1 MAGPDNPA
9 GGTAGPGGGHGPHGQ
24 DVTPGGTPTG
34 PPAHAQ
40 GPPQVPLGAVGG
52 EWIWNPMIVTDQGDT
67 MVTEDE
73 EVESDTAQE
82 DIVRTETD
90 SKKFTQAFSAMKNLN
105 VNGVVFNKLLVWM
118 DIQKDMIPCGTWK
131 AHLKTLFTDEE
142 VIDAKNAL
150 FEAVGGDDT
159 RIGKFMNHLNNDK
172 GRQKH
177 LDDLIEAA
185 DKLWNNDEMPLLVAS
200 SKMVKGVRNYNMV
213 DADTVNIADAIN
225 KMKQVED
232 TLKAC
237 LNENTAQVKN
247 LADAVEWIKKAES
260 DNSNGR
266 VNISQ
271 VTSGAS
277 FNRVASIVNETNDGK
292 TPSKRK
298 IGPVPVPGIQP
309 LESAAK
315 ESMYPALPAT
325 DQALS
330 WSAVLTQNTQNRAHQ
345 QHQHQHPGAGQ
356 QAGEHRQTPRQK
368 GAWKKSLNLLHGT
381 ADSNSTLA
389 ADVSLVAYGV
399 AKDASADLLKTF
411 LDNKG
416 IKVIEC
422 EKLTTWDQ
430 ARTHCYK
437 VTIKASEF
445 EKATKPE
452 VWPYRVGVRLFK
464 QFREKKEDV
473 LPSWGAQ
480 QSGQNYRSQQP
491 PHTAPPVRTPLMT
504 SNRFS
509 ALAQL
514 SDVLNH

>member
-1 MAGPDNPA
+1 M
-9 GGTAGPGGGHGPHGQ
+9 
-24 DVTPGGTPTG
+24 
-34 PPAHAQ
+34 
-40 GPPQVPLGAVGG
+40 
-52 EWIWNPMIVTDQGDT
+52 
-67 MVTEDE
+67 
-73 EVESDTAQE
+73 
-82 DIVRTETD
+82 
-90 SKKFTQAFSAMKNLN
+90 
-105 VNGVVFNKLLVWM
+105 
-118 DIQKDMIPCGTWK
+118 
-131 AHLKTLFTDEE
+131 
-142 VIDAKNAL
+142 
-150 FEAVGGDDT
+150 GGDDK

-172 GRQKH
+172 GKLKH

-232 TLKAC
+232 TLKSC

-247 LADAVEWIKKAES
+247 LAEAVESVKKWES
-260 DNSNGR
+260 YNINQ
-266 VNISQ
+266 VNN
-271 VTSGAS
+271 GAS
-277 FNRVASIVNETNDGK
+277 FNRVASIVKDINDGK
-292 TPSKRK
+292 TPSKKRK
-298 IGPVPVPGIQP
+298 FDQVPVPVLGIQP
-309 LESAAK
+309 LAPTDK
-315 ESMYPALPAT
+315 ESMYPPLPAT
-325 DQALS
+325 DQALQ
-330 WSAVLTQNTQNRAHQ
+330 WSTVTAKNTQNHVHPHQ
-345 QHQHQHPGAGQ
+345 QPLSGAGQ
-356 QAGEHRQTPRQK
+356 QQHAGEHRQTPRQK

-381 ADSNSTLA
+381 ADSNNTLA

-411 LDNKG
+411 LENKG
-416 IKVIEC
+416 IKVISC
-422 EKLTTWDQ
+422 ENLTTWNQ

-480 QSGQNYRSQQP
+480 QGGENSRSQQP
-491 PHTAPPVRTPLMT
+491 PHTVHPAPVRTPVMT

-514 SDVLNH
+514 SEVLNH